1 MSDDAKKEATRL
13 KNALARRVKKLIA
26 QTLEPQGFKKE
37 PKPPRWVREGKTL
50 AHGCIFVLH
59 YNQFF
64 VASYFSFRFRCDF
77 LRNPPSEMG
86 DRAQWEE
93 VLVSLNDEIN
103 DEICGEI
110 RKSWPLPQ
118 TEEELETTVN
128 EVEKYFNDVVLPYYE
143 RWRDSSVVVREYDAG
158 NITRKK
164 AFGASEEWQ
173 FLRLGLSR
181 LEAERYA
188 EAAACFEE
196 AATAAEDSVASH
208 TAWVAARMA
217 RVRKIAAQE
226 LAEEERFQAFWS
238 SFIAVARY
246 NAEEA
251 RRRQKSS

>member
-37 PKPPRWVREGKTL
+37 PKPPMWICEGETL
-50 AHGCIFVLH
+50 AHGCIFVSH

-77 LRNPPSEMG
+77 LRNPPPEIG
-86 DRAQWEE
+86 DHPQWEQI
-93 VLVSLNDEIN
+93 LALLNT
-103 DEICGEI
+103 EICGEI

-143 RWRDSSVVVREYDAG
+143 RWRDSSVVAWEYDAG
-158 NITRKK
+158 NITQKQ

-196 AATAAEDSVASH
+196 AANSAEDSVASH

-226 LAEEERFQAFWS
+226 LAEEERFQAFWA

-246 NAEEA
+246 AAEEA

>member
-37 PKPPRWVREGKTL
+37 PKPPRWVREGETL
-50 AHGCIFVLH
+50 AHGCIFVSH

-77 LRNPPSEMG
+77 LRNPPPEIG
-86 DRAQWEE
+86 DHPQWEQI
-93 VLVSLNDEIN
+93 LALLNT
-103 DEICGEI
+103 EICGEI

-118 TEEELETTVN
+118 TEEELETTVT
-128 EVEKYFNDVVLPYYE
+128 EVETYFNDVVLPYCE

-164 AFGASEEWQ
+164 AFGASKTWQ
-173 FLRLGLSR
+173 SLRLGWLR
-181 LEAERYA
+181 FEAERYA

-196 AATAAEDSVASH
+196 AANSAEDSVASH

-226 LAEEERFQAFWS
+226 LAEEERFQAFWA

-246 NAEEA
+246 AAEEA

>member
-1 MSDDAKKEATRL
+1 MDDDKKEATRL

-37 PKPPRWVREGKTL
+37 PKPPMWICEGETL
-50 AHGCIFVLH
+50 ARYCVFRSRGWAFDVLC
-59 YNQFF
+59 
-64 VASYFSFRFRCDF
+64 YFSFRFRFDA
-77 LRNPPSEMG
+77 LRNPPSEIG
-86 DRAQWEE
+86 DRAQWEK
-93 VLVSLNDEIN
+93 VLFSLNDEIN

-118 TEEELETTVN
+118 TEEELETTIT
-128 EVEKYFNDVVLPYYE
+128 EVETYFNDVVLPYCE

-173 FLRLGLSR
+173 FLRLGWLR
-181 LEAERYA
+181 FEAERYA

-246 NAEEA
+246 AAEEA